1 MMTKLFGID
10 AVSKA
15 EKSWPD
21 SDSSSSTT
29 TIAAAGG
36 NPVGRKYECQYC
48 GREFAN
54 SQALGGHQNAHK
66 KERQKLKR
74 AAQMRQRY
82 YYHHRIHHGGGG
94 GICMFPPR
102 STILPAIEPAP
113 PYRFQEYPP
122 ATSGWIYFSRDNK
135 PAPPQPRPSFTSTT
149 RLSTTIIPQRTYSAS
164 QPSSEKFSISGHG
177 QSKTARAEE
186 ALELDLQLRLAPAG
200 S

>member
-1 MMTKLFGID
+1 MTTKLLGIG
-10 AVSKA
+10 AVSEA
-15 EKSWPD
+15 EKICPD

-29 TIAAAGG
+29 TIAAAGK
-36 NPVGRKYECQYC
+36 PVCRKYDCQYC

-66 KERQKLKR
+66 RERQKLKR

-82 YYHHRIHHGGGG
+82 YYRIHHGGGG
-94 GICMFPPR
+94 GTGLLPR
-102 STILPAIEPAP
+102 NTILPALEPP
-113 PYRFQEYPP
+113 PHLFQEYPP
-122 ATSGWIYFSRDNK
+122 AASGWIYFSRDA
-135 PAPPQPRPSFTSTT
+135 PAPPQPRPSFTST
-149 RLSTTIIPQRTYSAS
+149 RLSAIIPERTCSATGHFHGE
-164 QPSSEKFSISGHG
+164 PSSERLSVSG